1 MTERNDPM
9 SARALEDTEHQ
20 LNALV
25 DAVTDYAIYM
35 IDAHGKVTTWNPGA
49 ERIKGYSAD
58 EIIGENFSVFY
69 TDADRRAER
78 HLAALQ
84 TAAREGRYE
93 AEGWRVRKDG
103 SRFWVNALVYPI
115 HDETG
120 DLTGFVKVTRDITER
135 LRQQDALERAR
146 NAALQSQK
154 LEAVGQLTGG
164 VAHDFNNLLT
174 SILGTA
180 DLLKRRGDLPEYAT
194 NHLSTIIRSAERGAS
209 LTQRLLAFSRR
220 QALEPRQIDINR
232 LVSGMSDLLRR
243 TLGES
248 VSIETIL
255 AGGLWKTLVDP
266 NQLEN
271 ALLNLAINARDAM
284 GSGGKLTIE
293 TGNTYLDDE
302 YAAMHAEVMAG
313 QYVLIAVTDT
323 GHGMLEEVIARA
335 FEPFY
340 TTKPEGR
347 GTGLGLSQAYGF
359 VKQSGGHIKIYSEL
373 GSGTCIKLYLPRDN
387 SDAMKSV
394 QATPRSE
401 VCALGR
407 DEKIL
412 IVEDD
417 DDVREYTRAA
427 LVSLGYRVYEAGDAV
442 SALETLAEQPDMVL
456 LLTDLGLPGMNGRR
470 LVEEARARLPNLKV
484 IYTTGY
490 AQNAIVH
497 NGLVDPGVNL
507 MPKPYTAQALGRKL
521 RQVLES

>member
-1 MTERNDPM
+1 M
-9 SARALEDTEHQ
+9 
-20 LNALV
+20 
-25 DAVTDYAIYM
+25 
-35 IDAHGKVTTWNPGA
+35 
-49 ERIKGYSAD
+49 
-58 EIIGENFSVFY
+58 
-69 TDADRRAER
+69 
-78 HLAALQ
+78 
-84 TAAREGRYE
+84 
-93 AEGWRVRKDG
+93 
-103 SRFWVNALVYPI
+103 NALVYPI
-115 HDETG
+115 HGETG

-180 DLLKRRGDLPEYAT
+180 DLLQHRDDLPEEVR
-194 NHLSTIIRSAERGAS
+194 NHLSTIVRSAERGAS

-220 QALEPRQIDINR
+220 QALEPRLDVNR
-232 LVSGMSDLLRR
+232 LVGSMSDLLRR

-284 GSGGKLTIE
+284 GSGGKVTIE

-323 GHGMLEEVIARA
+323 GHGMSEEVTARA

-347 GTGLGLSQAYGF
+347 GTGLGL
-359 VKQSGGHIKIYSEL
+359 KSGIW
-373 GSGTCIKLYLPRDN
+373 
-387 SDAMKSV
+387 
-394 QATPRSE
+394 
-401 VCALGR
+401 VC
-407 DEKIL
+407 K
-412 IVEDD
+412 
-417 DDVREYTRAA
+417 
-427 LVSLGYRVYEAGDAV
+427 AV
-442 SALETLAEQPDMVL
+442 GWAHK
-456 LLTDLGLPGMNGRR
+456 DL
-470 LVEEARARLPNLKV
+470 
-484 IYTTGY
+484 
-490 AQNAIVH
+490 Q
-497 NGLVDPGVNL
+497 
-507 MPKPYTAQALGRKL
+507 
-521 RQVLES
+521 

>member
-1 MTERNDPM
+1 MTENIDTK
-9 SARALEDTEHQ
+9 SAKAITDTEHQ

-25 DAVTDYAIYM
+25 EAVTDYAIYM
-35 IDAHGKVTTWNPGA
+35 MDADGKVTTWNPGA

-58 EIIGENFSVFY
+58 EIIGKDFSVFY

-115 HDETG
+115 HGETG

-154 LEAVGQLTGG
+154 LEAIGQLTGG

-180 DLLKRRGDLPEYAT
+180 DLLQRRDDLLEEVR

-220 QALEPRQIDINR
+220 QMLEPRLVDVNR
-232 LVSGMSDLLRR
+232 LVGGMSDLLRR

-302 YAAMHAEVMAG
+302 YAAVHAEVMAG

-347 GTGLGLSQAYGF
+347 GTGLGLSQVYGF

-387 SDAMKSV
+387 SAAIKSV
-394 QATPRSE
+394 KATPRSK
-401 VCALGR
+401 VSALGR

-417 DDVREYTRAA
+417 DDVREYTHAA
-427 LVSLGYRVYEAGDAV
+427 LVSLGYRVYEACDAV
-442 SALETLAEQPDMVL
+442 SALETLAEQPDIVL
-456 LLTDLGLPGMNGRR
+456 LLIDLGLPGMNGRR
-470 LVEEARARLPNLKV
+470 LVEEVQARLPNLKV

-490 AQNAIVH
+490 ARNAIVH
-497 NGLVDPGVNL
+497 NGLLDPGVNL
-507 MPKPYTAQALGRKL
+507 MPKPYTVQALGRKL

>member
-1 MTERNDPM
+1 MTKNIGTKP
-9 SARALEDTEHQ
+9 AKAITDTEHQ

-25 DAVTDYAIYM
+25 EAVTDYAIYM
-35 IDAHGKVTTWNPGA
+35 MDADGKVTTWNPGA
-49 ERIKGYSAD
+49 KRIKGYSAD
-58 EIIGENFSVFY
+58 EIIGKDFSVFY
-69 TDADRRAER
+69 TDADRRTER
-78 HLAALQ
+78 HLPALK

-115 HDETG
+115 RGETG
-120 DLTGFVKVTRDITER
+120 DLTGFVKITRDITER

-180 DLLKRRGDLPEYAT
+180 DLLQRRDDLLEEVRNY
-194 NHLSTIIRSAERGAS
+194 LSTIIRSAERGAS

-220 QALEPRQIDINR
+220 QMPEPRLVDVNR
-232 LVSGMSDLLRR
+232 LVGGMSDLLRR

-323 GHGMLEEVIARA
+323 GHGMLEEVIAHA

-340 TTKPEGR
+340 TTKPEGG
-347 GTGLGLSQAYGF
+347 GTGLGLSQVYGF

-387 SDAMKSV
+387 SNAVKSV
-394 QATPRSE
+394 EATSRSE
-401 VCALGR
+401 VSVLGR
-407 DEKIL
+407 GEKIL
-412 IVEDD
+412 LVEDD
-417 DDVREYTRAA
+417 DDVREYTYAA
-427 LVSLGYRVYEAGDAV
+427 LVSLGYRICEARDAV
-442 SALETLAEQPDMVL
+442 SGLETLAEQPYNVL
-456 LLTDLGLPGMNGRR
+456 LLNDLGLPGMNGRR
-470 LVEEARARLPNLKV
+470 LVEEAQARLPNLKV

-507 MPKPYTAQALGRKL
+507 MPKPYTVQALGRKL